1 MFWFWHV
8 CFQSWER
15 WGREGKG
22 AEILQCIAIA
32 RTQVDHMWHSRTFLQ
47 DMMEMEWSLNVVE
60 NTDYRIRGVKD
71 TSSVPT
77 PGVTGTSR
85 TQACRNST
93 RAVAEFLL
101 VFCLGRCP
109 EQPWVQTPQSV
120 SQQQEEAPL
129 PGALTCPGPQ
139 DHRSLVTPG
148 SQGPRGSLIPRRSDT
163 PRLSGYQ
170 DPKITGSQRQ
180 LDSEEF

>member
-1 MFWFWHV
+1 M
-8 CFQSWER
+8 
-15 WGREGKG
+15 
-22 AEILQCIAIA
+22 
-32 RTQVDHMWHSRTFLQ
+32 
-47 DMMEMEWSLNVVE
+47 NVVE

-139 DHRSLVTPG
+139 DHRSLVTRG
-148 SQGPRGSLIPRRSDT
+148 SQGPKGRLAPRSSDT
-163 PRLSGYQ
+163 PRIS
-170 DPKITGSQRQ
+170 GSQDHRDNLTQ
-180 LDSEEF
+180 EVLTQPGSQERKVPVKHSQGR